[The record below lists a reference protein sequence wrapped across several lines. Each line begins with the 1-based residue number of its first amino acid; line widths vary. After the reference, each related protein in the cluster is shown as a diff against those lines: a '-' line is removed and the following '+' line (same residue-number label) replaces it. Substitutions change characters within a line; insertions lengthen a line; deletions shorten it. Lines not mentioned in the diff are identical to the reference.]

1 MKIGI
6 DLRAMERGSSASH
19 RGIGRYGTELLEA
32 LSHIDHK
39 NEYVF
44 FVSHPKA
51 LPPELKLN
59 AEFKHEHKTG
69 KGEGLRGVKYI
80 RIIYLLPRSLSIDQF
95 GLDVFL
101 QLDPFTPV
109 KAKKTPVVSVLYD
122 LIPFLYK
129 EQYQHVHLGGY
140 TPGHLIG
147 YSRMKIKWKLLEKQ
161 LYKYKKSERVVSI
174 SEHSKKDLVAFVP
187 NLDPKRIDITPLGP
201 GSSKTKPQASKQLSP
216 LKNKRFLFYLGGV
229 DPRKGLVAFTKEMEQ
244 VWARHPETM
253 VVFAGKEIVDYEVPE
268 ARKLRDAIKNSSRSK
283 QILTLGFVTDGEMY
297 WLYENAAAFIFP
309 SRYEGF
315 GLPVLEAMMSGSPV
329 ITYENSSI
337 PEVAGDATL
346 LVEDGESLVPAV
358 NKLLSSKTLREKMV
372 KAGKKQAALFTWEKT
387 ARATLKT
394 LEKAAKAKR

>member
-6 DLRAMERGSSASH
+6 DLRAMDRGSSASH

-59 AEFKHEHKTG
+59 AEFKHEHRTG
-69 KGEGLRGVKYI
+69 KEEGLRGVKYI
-80 RIIYLLPRSLSIDQF
+80 RIIYLLPRSLSIDKL

-109 KAKKTPVVSVLYD
+109 KARKTPIVSVLYD

-161 LYKYKKSERVVSI
+161 LYKYKRSERVVSI

-187 NLDPKRIDITPLGP
+187 NLDPKRIDVTPLGP

-244 VWARHPETM
+244 IWEKHPETM

-268 ARKLRDAIKNSSRSK
+268 ARKLRDTIKNSSRSK
-283 QILTLGFVTDGEMY
+283 QILTFGFVTDGEMY

-329 ITYENSSI
+329 ITYRNSSI

-387 ARATLKT
+387 AKATLKT